1 MMRSEPRD
9 TGSRHYPFTRGHST
23 ADLIEITGIW
33 IQLAFIDLRLKA
45 IPYRFSRRW
54 IFNHGDHGSVIAD
67 PALRSEAL
75 RLDHL
80 VGIAAAHPLFFT
92 MSCLRR
98 ALVLRSLL
106 ASRGVGS
113 HLVFGV
119 RTCAGKPGTAA
130 HTWLEAGGLQLGSE
144 PSHEEAEF
152 FSPSKKWNRAR
163 PESNQSDKS

>member
-1 MMRSEPRD
+1 MTQPDPRN
-9 TGSRHYPFTRGHST
+9 TGRRLFAFARRHS
-23 ADLIEITGIW
+23 ASDLIAIAGIW
-33 IQLAFIDLRLKA
+33 TRLAFVDLRLKA

-54 IFNHGDHGSVIAD
+54 LFDRGAVDNAIPD

-80 VGIAAAHPLFFT
+80 VDIAAAHPLFFT

-106 ASRGVGS
+106 ASRGFGS

-119 RTCAGKPGTAA
+119 RSCPGEPGPAA
-130 HTWLEAGGLQLGSE
+130 HTWLEADGLKLGLGSTQGE
-144 PSHEEAEF
+144 PGFISF
-152 FSPSKKWNRAR
+152 RRK
-163 PESNQSDKS
+163 